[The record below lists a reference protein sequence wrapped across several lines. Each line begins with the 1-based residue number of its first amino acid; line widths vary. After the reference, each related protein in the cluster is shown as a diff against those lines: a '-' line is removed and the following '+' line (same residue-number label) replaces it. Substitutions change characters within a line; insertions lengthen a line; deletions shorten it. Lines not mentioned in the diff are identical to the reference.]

1 MIPLISHPTKVDRQP
16 RRKIVPC
23 TSNFQGFGLFI
34 LPFQMAYLC
43 MTQQFAA
50 RWVVAAIN
58 EMTAALLDTRTASGD
73 RTILFQKVYSAEA
86 AMPSQSSA
94 GLAAGMSTA
103 ISQLSRSLIGDL
115 YGALAGYEHECS
127 FRAPEQ

>member
-1 MIPLISHPTKVDRQP
+1 
-16 RRKIVPC
+16 
-23 TSNFQGFGLFI
+23 
-34 LPFQMAYLC
+34 
-43 MTQQFAA
+43 
-50 RWVVAAIN
+50 
-58 EMTAALLDTRTASGD
+58 MTAALLDTRTASGD

-127 FRAPEQ
+127 FRGARAITLNQVEPRGSASMGSTRIFHFS